1 MSLHN
6 VGIVYRKELMDQLRD
21 RRTIISMV
29 VIPILMFPL
38 LTVGMGTLVVN
49 LVNSAKQEIPQVM
62 VLGGEDSP
70 KITEAIHSFHG
81 IEIIPPAPDAAA
93 QISDKKIRAA
103 VQIPRDFD
111 AAIDKNE
118 QSKVSIEYYQGD
130 IKSEFAAETL
140 QKLFGDY
147 RERIA
152 KEQLTARHVPTGIL
166 DPFEV
171 SQQNVAPPEKVSG
184 STFGGFIPYVIIILC
199 LTGAMYP
206 AMDLTA
212 GEKERGTMETI
223 LCSPVSRT
231 DLVLGKFLMVVTAS
245 LATAV
250 LSVSSMSVSFL
261 WAQKALSG
269 AANSGEGNPLHVSLD
284 PRGILAV
291 LAMVLPLSVLFSA
304 AMLAIS
310 LFAKSFREAQSYLSP
325 LTIIVIMPA
334 VVSVLPGIELNVKTA
349 LIPILSTSLVSKE
362 IVSGNHPW
370 GFIALIFATSCVYA
384 GVALAIA
391 VRLFNREDVLF
402 RV

>member
-6 VGIVYRKELMDQLRD
+6 IGVVYRKELTDQLRD

-38 LTVGMGTLVVN
+38 LTVGMGTLVVK
-49 LVNSAKQEIPQVM
+49 LVSSAKQEVPKVM
-62 VLGGEDSP
+62 ILGGGDSP
-70 KITEAIHSFHG
+70 KVTEAVHSFPG
-81 IEIIPPAPDAAA
+81 IQIVPPAADAAA
-93 QISDKKIRAA
+93 QVTDKRIRAA
-103 VQIPRDFD
+103 VQVPGGFD
-111 AAIDKNE
+111 ASIEKGE
-118 QSKVSIEYYQGD
+118 SSKISIEYYQGD
-130 IKSEFAAETL
+130 MKSEFAAQTL
-140 QKLFGDY
+140 QKLLGDY
-147 RERIA
+147 REKIA
-152 KEQLTARHVPTGIL
+152 KEQLTAWHVPTGLL

-171 SQQNVAPPEKVSG
+171 NQQNVAPPEKVGG

-231 DLVLGKFLMVVTAS
+231 DLVLGKFFMVVTAS
-245 LATAV
+245 LATAI
-250 LSVSSMSVSFL
+250 LSVSSMSISFL
-261 WAQKALSG
+261 WAQRALSG
-269 AANSGEGNPLHVSLD
+269 AGQENPLNVSID

-291 LAMVLPLSVLFSA
+291 LTMVLPLSVLFSA

-334 VVSVLPGIELNVKTA
+334 VMSVLPGIELNMKTA
-349 LIPILSTSLVSKE
+349 FVPILSTSLVSKE

-384 GVALAIA
+384 GIALAIA

>member
-6 VGIVYRKELMDQLRD
+6 IGVVYRKELTDQLRD

-38 LTVGMGTLVVN
+38 LTVGMGTLVVK
-49 LVNSAKQEIPQVM
+49 LVNSAKQEVPKVM
-62 VLGGEDSP
+62 ILGGEDSP
-70 KITEAIHSFHG
+70 NITKAVNQFQG
-81 IEIIPPAPDAAA
+81 IQIVPPSMDAAA
-93 QISDKKIRAA
+93 QITEKRIRAA
-103 VQIPRDFD
+103 VQIPEGFD
-111 AAIDKNE
+111 ASVEKGDS
-118 QSKVSIEYYQGD
+118 SKISIEYYQGD
-130 IKSEFAAETL
+130 IKSEFANETL
-140 QKLFGDY
+140 QKRFGEY
-147 RERIA
+147 REQIA
-152 KEQLTARHVPTGIL
+152 KEQLTARHVPTGLL

-171 SQQNVAPPEKVSG
+171 NAQNVAPPEKVGG

-245 LATAV
+245 LATAI

-261 WAQKALSG
+261 WAQKALSHAG
-269 AANSGEGNPLHVSLD
+269 GGQGNPLNISID
-284 PRGILAV
+284 PRGVLAV

-325 LTIIVIMPA
+325 LTIIVILPA
-334 VVSVLPGIELNVKTA
+334 IASVLPGIELNVKTA

-370 GFIALIFATSCVYA
+370 GFIALIFATSCLYA
-384 GVALAIA
+384 GIALAIA

>member
-6 VGIVYRKELMDQLRD
+6 IGVVYRKELTDQLRD

-38 LTVGMGTLVVN
+38 LTVGMGALVVK
-49 LVNSAKQEIPQVM
+49 LVSSAKQEVPRVM
-62 VLGGEDSP
+62 ILGGEDSP
-70 KITEAIHSFHG
+70 KVTEAVNSFPG
-81 IEIIPPAPDAAA
+81 IQIVPPAADAAA
-93 QISDKKIRAA
+93 QVSDKRIRAA
-103 VQIPRDFD
+103 VQIPANFD
-111 AAIDKNE
+111 AAIEKGE
-118 QSKVSIEYYQGD
+118 SSRISIEYYQGD
-130 IKSEFAAETL
+130 MKSEFASQTL

-147 RERIA
+147 REKIA
-152 KEQLTARHVPTGIL
+152 KEQLTARHVPTGLL

-171 SQQNVAPPEKVSG
+171 SQQNVAPPEKVGG

-245 LATAV
+245 LATAI
-250 LSVSSMSVSFL
+250 LSVSSMAVSFL
-261 WAQKALSG
+261 WAQKALRGAGESG
-269 AANSGEGNPLHVSLD
+269 QGNPLNVSID

-334 VVSVLPGIELNVKTA
+334 VMSVLPGIELNVKTA

-384 GVALAIA
+384 GIALAIA